1 MYLIKKSNALLYENF
16 KNKSRVKN
24 NLDRKINKK
33 ILIFLLII
41 QQLIITFLLIFFLIY
56 KNLNYND
63 KFLKN
68 NTQYLEE
75 LYNNKLNK
83 IDYEN
88 NSFAILR
95 KTACLSCGFFS
106 YYILYL
112 TCIKTFII
120 NGYIPIIEVISFP
133 NIFNGFKINATKE
146 NPWEYFFNQP
156 FGYSLERVEK
166 FAKNKKYFE
175 CPVEASRPR
184 FIDIYYKKAT
194 IYFWHYMTNKYMPI
208 KETII
213 KESNL
218 IMQNLFKSSDNILGI
233 LIRGTDYLA
242 IKPRGHP
249 IPQNSAIV
257 IKDVKEMEKKNKYK
271 WFFIATEDSNIR
283 NKFIL
288 EFGEKLKYILPKEKI
303 EYNYKNDK
311 YLAFNKNIKGNLE
324 FLKTYLINIIILSK
338 CIDIITCRTNGSVG
352 AFILSESFRNF
363 KVYNL
368 GLYK

>member
-1 MYLIKKSNALLYENF
+1 MYLIKKSNTLLYEKIN
-16 KNKSRVKN
+16 NKVKVKN
-24 NLDRKINKK
+24 TLARKINKK
-33 ILIFLLII
+33 ILIYLIII

-56 KNLNYND
+56 KNLKCND
-63 KFLKN
+63 KILKN
-68 NTQYLEE
+68 NTQYLEK
-75 LYNNKLNK
+75 LYNNKLKK

-106 YYILYL
+106 YYIYYL
-112 TCIKTFII
+112 SCIKTYII

-133 NIFNGFKINATKE
+133 NVFNGFKINTTNK

-156 FGYSLERVEK
+156 FGYSLEGVK
-166 FAKNKKYFE
+166 KYAKNIKYFE
-175 CPVEASRPR
+175 CSIEPSRPKC
-184 FIDIYYKKAT
+184 IDIYYKKVT

-208 KETII
+208 KDKII
-213 KESNL
+213 KESNM
-218 IMQNLFKSSDNILGI
+218 IMKKLFKNSYNVLGI

-242 IKPRGHP
+242 IKPKGHP
-249 IPQNSAIV
+249 IPQNSEIV
-257 IKDVKEMEKKNKYK
+257 IKDVKEMEQQNKYK
-271 WFFIATEDSNIR
+271 WYFIATEDFNLR

-303 EYNYKNDK
+303 GYNYKNDK
-311 YLAFNKNIKGNLE
+311 YLTFNKNIKGNLE
-324 FLKTYLINIIILSK
+324 FLKIYLINIIILSK

-352 AFILSESFRNF
+352 AFIFSEGFRNI

-368 GLYK
+368 GQYK